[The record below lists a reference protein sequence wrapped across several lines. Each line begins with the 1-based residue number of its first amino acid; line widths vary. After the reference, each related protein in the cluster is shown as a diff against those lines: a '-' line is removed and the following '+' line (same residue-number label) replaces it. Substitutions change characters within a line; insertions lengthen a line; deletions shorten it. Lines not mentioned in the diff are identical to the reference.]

1 MSPFSVSNLAL
12 MMGSRASPR
21 EIEKLVE
28 RLNILPSGNMER
40 ISSSDVRVAA
50 VQLMR
55 KPYASLADYIVDMNL
70 YIADAVNRRAH
81 LICFPAFTG
90 LLPVTFLPQF
100 ATAIPRLRPLAET
113 GMPDVSD
120 MLDTIGYFAEFTHEI
135 YFNTMS
141 ALAQKHRI
149 YIMAGSTFCYD
160 KDKLRHRAYLF
171 NDDGD
176 MVGFQDKL
184 SVNGLEKALSVE
196 PATEMKIFETTFGSV
211 AILTC
216 EDADYFEPARIA
228 KNLGARILLS
238 PNVSMQEYT
247 PVRMAL
253 GLNMRVQENFIY
265 GVQSMLV
272 GDTGLGFQIEGS
284 GCVFSPNELLMRKN
298 GVLAQTS
305 GRLEPDIVC
314 AKISY
319 DRLEDTG
326 SPYTQDK
333 NPEFLAKY
341 INYLY

>member
-12 MMGSRASPR
+12 MMGSHASPR

-28 RLNILPSGNMER
+28 RLNILPSDSLER

-50 VQLMR
+50 IQLMR
-55 KPYASLADYIVDMNL
+55 KSYTTLADYIVDMNL

-81 LICFPAFTG
+81 LVCFPAFTG

-100 ATAIPRLRPLAET
+100 ATALPRLRPLAAT

-120 MLDTIGYFAEFTHEI
+120 MLDTLGYFGEFTYDI

-149 YIMAGSTFCYD
+149 YIMAGSTLCYD
-160 KDKLRHRAYLF
+160 NDKLRHRAFLF
-171 NDDGD
+171 NDSGD
-176 MVGFQDKL
+176 MIGFQDKL
-184 SVNGLEKALSVE
+184 STNSLEKALSVE
-196 PATEMKIFETTFGSV
+196 PASELKIFETPFGSV

-216 EDADYFEPARIA
+216 DDTHYFEPARIA
-228 KNLGARILLS
+228 KNLGARLLLS
-238 PNVSMQEYT
+238 PNILTREYT
-247 PVRMAL
+247 PVEMAL
-253 GLNMRVQENFIY
+253 GLNMRTQENFIY

-272 GDTGLGFQIEGS
+272 GDTGLGFQVEGT

-298 GVLAQTS
+298 GVMAQTS
-305 GRLEPDIVC
+305 GRFEPDIIC

-326 SPYTQDK
+326 SPYTYDK
-333 NPEFLAKY
+333 NSELLSKY
-341 INYLY
+341 ISYLY